1 MTDVTVT
8 DLGDLR
14 YGVEI
19 ADGESARSSHTVTVP
34 QELLDDLQLTER
46 DATRLVWES
55 FQFLLERERPT
66 QILRE
71 FSLDEIERYFPGY
84 RSEILPRVIA

>member
-1 MTDVTVT
+1 MTDVTVI

-19 ADGESARSSHTVTVP
+19 TDGESARSSHTVTVP
-34 QELLDDLQLTER
+34 QELLDDLQLTEG